1 MVLAPSICPTVRHA
15 GGWLFDL
22 GMAGW
27 DVIVLGP
34 SDDPRPLRILGARAV
49 DPTAAT
55 PPAPGQ
61 SWPEAVAVD
70 AGLYASNERVRAVVR
85 TILDAGTTEV
95 RLWWDDAAPAPE
107 RGRRVIH
114 HQLSLAARAFKAQA
128 LAAAHEPADAVAT
141 TESFRSA
148 RLSPVPVSR

>member
-1 MVLAPSICPTVRHA
+1 MAPSICPTVRHA

-22 GMAGW
+22 SMAGW

-49 DPTAAT
+49 DPKAAT
-55 PPAPGQ
+55 APAPGQ

-70 AGLYASNERVRAVVR
+70 AGLYASNERVRAVVKK
-85 TILDAGTTEV
+85 ILDAGTTEV

-107 RGRRVIH
+107 RGRRVIQH
-114 HQLSLAARAFKAQA
+114 RLSLAAQAFKAQA
-128 LAAAHEPADAVAT
+128 LAAAHEPVQTVAT
-141 TESFRSA
+141 TESFRSG
-148 RLSPVPVSR
+148 RLSPVPVGSA